1 MASHIGTKKI
11 QKNMKQFLVGAVLLT
26 AVTTGYGQCEKMTIL
41 TASKTEHLGA
51 DSSVERSD
59 DGVVTIEFDKTTFKV
74 NPPNEDPMTGK
85 VDSISCSWSTPYKEG
100 KTRMKITL
108 TNSQGETQ
116 HFTVTIEGKAGKVI
130 LNAVMDGQPDQKIR
144 LTADKFEQK
153 M

>member
-1 MASHIGTKKI
+1 MASHIGTKQI

-26 AVTTGYGQCEKMTIL
+26 AVSTGYGQCEKMTIL
-41 TASKTEHLGA
+41 TASKTEHLAA

-74 NPPNEDPMTGK
+74 NPPDEAPMTGK
-85 VDSISCSWSTPYKEG
+85 VDSISCSWSTPYKDG

-108 TNSQGETQ
+108 TNPQGETQ

-130 LNAVMDGQPDQKIR
+130 LNAVMDGQPDQRIR
-144 LTADKFEQK
+144 LVADKFEQK